1 MLLGSSVAS
10 LLFLLGWPLPCLRRP
25 GRSQSETGQS
35 AAGLSQQNK
44 GKVRGRLQG
53 LEVKIPTCLD
63 PRLLI
68 PGHPRGKIGMSK
80 LDSGSD
86 FPYAGMIL
94 SSWLDG

>member
-1 MLLGSSVAS
+1 M
-10 LLFLLGWPLPCLRRP
+10 
-25 GRSQSETGQS
+25 
-35 AAGLSQQNK
+35 GLSQQNK

-80 LDSGSD
+80 LDSMSD

-94 SSWLDG
+94 SSWLGGCTSKFRRAE